1 MKPRFTIVA
10 LIGMLLASQLGA
22 GQPAILR
29 DDVNVVPPGEWRYD
43 VFVLKD
49 QLPATVDCTYVV
61 ASPGRAR
68 VELMTRDNL
77 QSMLHGGEYESIAQ
91 SESGRLVR
99 EIGLPGEY
107 AVVVRNQERQREAR
121 VALRLSLDFS
131 GRAPVKA
138 RYLSPERK
146 LVVVLLSFFGF
157 LGIITIS
164 TRKLLIAM
172 RQP

>member
-1 MKPRFTIVA
+1 MKSRFTIVA
-10 LIGMLLASQLGA
+10 LFGILLASQLGA

-43 VFVLKD
+43 IFVLKD
-49 QLPATVDCTYVV
+49 QLPATVDCTFVV
-61 ASPGRAR
+61 GSPGRAR

-77 QSMLHGGEYESIAQ
+77 QSMLHGGEYESIVE

-107 AVVVRNQERQREAR
+107 ALVVRNKEKQREAR

-146 LVVVLLSFFGF
+146 LAVVLISFFGF
-157 LGIITIS
+157 LGIITLS
-164 TRKLLIAM
+164 TRKVLIAM